1 MSLLLLDTVIIAI
14 GSWLTKEVVNYLM
27 LLLLSVKYI
36 CLRRAD
42 MRNNANC
49 TCNFVQCP
57 IKTGC
62 QGRSV

>member
-42 MRNNANC
+42 MSN
-49 TCNFVQCP
+49 TEIMLIVLVSLFSVQ
-57 IKTGC
+57 
-62 QGRSV
+62 